1 MVPEAGIQRL
11 GELGFSPILF
21 PLLECDGLKGES
33 SEEKSHLVYPI
44 LSLVSFPLTV
54 KACLPEFLDENPR
67 TADIP

>member
-21 PLLECDGLKGES
+21 PLLEGES
-33 SEEKSHLVYPI
+33 REEKSHLVYPI